1 MSERPATAPRRLLRV
16 LAVALPLSGCSGWL
30 GESEEGSIEGE
41 RVEILARA
49 GVPEP
54 DSGVADLP
62 VTLPAPTSNADWP
75 QEGGEPGHAMGHL
88 DVPGDLATLW
98 SVGAGAGSRD
108 DSRILAQP
116 VIAAGRVHVIDA
128 DAAVGAFDAA
138 TGAPLW
144 RVSLSREGDDADGVR
159 GGGIAVADGRVF
171 ATTGFGHVV
180 ALSAEDGA
188 EAWRSAL
195 GTPVRSAPTVRDG
208 RVFVTTIADELVAL
222 DAASG
227 RELWSHAGLSE
238 VARLLGAAAPAA
250 DAGVVVAP
258 YSSGEVAALRV
269 ENGRVVWTESLAAS
283 RRAAA
288 VAALAHVRGW
298 PVIDRGV
305 VYAAGH
311 GNRMVAV
318 DLRTGGRL
326 WAAAFGGVQ
335 GPWVAGDFLYVMTGD
350 AALVCLTRG
359 EGRVRWVKRLPRY
372 RDEKDLEG
380 PIVWTGPVLA
390 GGRLVVAGSEG
401 EILALSPRDGEILL
415 RIPAPAP
422 IRVTPAVA
430 GGTLFVLTDDADLIA
445 LR

>member
-1 MSERPATAPRRLLRV
+1 MSEHPVPAPPRLLRG
-16 LAVALPLSGCSGWL
+16 LAAALLLSGCSGWL
-30 GESEEGSIEGE
+30 GESEEEDIEGE
-41 RVEILARA
+41 RVEILARV
-49 GVPEP
+49 GVPDP
-54 DSGVADLP
+54 DPGIADLP
-62 VTLPAPTSNADWP
+62 VTLPAPTANAGWP
-75 QEGGEPGHAMGHL
+75 QEGGAPGHAMGHL
-88 DVPGDLATLW
+88 AASGDLAVLW

-116 VIAAGRVHVIDA
+116 VIADGRVHVMDA

-144 RVSLSREGDDADGVR
+144 RVGLAREGDDGDGVR
-159 GGGIAVADGRVF
+159 GGGIAVADGRIF
-171 ATTGFGHVV
+171 ATTGFGDVV

-195 GTPVRSAPTVRDG
+195 GAPVRAAPTVRDG
-208 RVFVTTIADELVAL
+208 RVFVATIADELIAL

-227 RELWSHAGLSE
+227 RELWVHAGLSE

-250 DAGVVVAP
+250 GAGVVVAP

-269 ENGRVVWTESLAAS
+269 ENGRAVWTESLAGS
-283 RRAAA
+283 RRASA

-305 VYAAGH
+305 VYAVGH
-311 GNRMVAV
+311 GNRMLAV
-318 DLRTGGRL
+318 DLRTGSRL

-350 AALVCLTRG
+350 AALVCLARG
-359 EGRVRWVKRLPRY
+359 EGRVRWVRQLPRY
-372 RDEKDLEG
+372 RDEEDLEG

-390 GGRLVVAGSEG
+390 GGRLIVAGSEG

-415 RIPAPAP
+415 RVPASAP
-422 IRVTPAVA
+422 IHVTPAVA